1 MQNSRAVRVGIIG
14 TGWAERIQIPM
25 FRLGGLTVQAICS
38 GNPDNAQR
46 AAQNLNIP
54 EVYPNWQAML
64 AADSVNLVSI
74 VTPPHLHREI
84 AVAALQAGKHVIC
97 EKPTALNLAEAEAML
112 AGAQAAPGQL
122 AIIDHELRFHPTRLH
137 LRRLLRE
144 GYVGSVLL
152 VNISVLNGNRLDP
165 DLPWSWWSDAEQG
178 GGMLG
183 AVGSH
188 MIDQCRWLVG
198 RIDTL
203 SAQLQTGHFYR
214 KDAAT
219 GLQRQVTADDH
230 AQIMVRFANGAQGS
244 ITVSGLTP
252 GEARSEVMIIG
263 TQGAL
268 KLDSQNQLW
277 GAQGGDFHKGNW
289 QPIQSEP
296 LASALPDEAKLNPF
310 AVGSYYLAQAL
321 AQALPQGESVL
332 PDAASFYDGLAVQ
345 RAVDAARQSHAEKSW
360 VRL

>member
-1 MQNSRAVRVGIIG
+1 MQNSRTVRVGVIG
-14 TGWAERIQIPM
+14 TGWAERVQIPM

-46 AAQNLNIP
+46 VAHNLNIP
-54 EVYPNWQAML
+54 DVYPNWQAML
-64 AADSVNLVSI
+64 ASDTVNLVSI
-74 VTPPHLHREI
+74 VTPPHLHCEI

-97 EKPTALNLAEAEAML
+97 EKPTALNVAEAEAML
-112 AGAQAAPGQL
+112 AAAQAAPGQM
-122 AIIDHELRFHPTRLH
+122 AILDHELRFHPTRLH
-137 LRRLLRE
+137 LRRLLKD

-152 VNISVLNGNRLDP
+152 ANISVLNGNRLNP
-165 DLPWSWWSDAEQG
+165 DLPWNWWSDAEKG

-188 MIDQCRWLVG
+188 MLDQCRWLVG
-198 RIDTL
+198 RVDTL

-230 AQIMVRFANGAQGS
+230 AQIMLRFANGAQGW

-252 GEARSEVMIIG
+252 GQAGSKLMIVG

-268 KLDSQNQLW
+268 KLDSKDQLW
-277 GAQGGDFHKGNW
+277 GAQGSDFHKGNW
-289 QPIQSEP
+289 QPIQIEP
-296 LASALPDEAKLNPF
+296 LAPALADQPQLTAF
-310 AVGSYYLAQAL
+310 AIGSYYLALAL
-321 AQALPQGESVL
+321 AQALPQGEYVL

-345 RAVDAARQSHAEKSW
+345 RALNAARESYAQKSW